1 MEISDSVVC
10 TELLLDLFYY
20 ELVRGRLSPEMEYL
34 FERHLQHCRSCRHKI
49 LGFHRFVHESEI
61 VRNLG

>member
-1 MEISDSVVC
+1 
-10 TELLLDLFYY
+10 
-20 ELVRGRLSPEMEYL
+20 MEYL

-61 VRNLG
+61 ARNLG